1 MSHSWQNWADS
12 STTPLES
19 LVRKLDRYSDYSTG
33 VTGEKIG
40 QILLQLLIL
49 RRLLILR
56 LHHWS
61 YSWINWSDSSTAA
74 VGLTKCKLDVR
85 EAHSGG
91 VEVPEVQSEAHL

>member
-1 MSHSWQNWADS
+1 M
-12 STTPLES
+12 
-19 LVRKLDRYSDYSTG
+19 RKLDRYSDYSTG

-40 QILLQLLIL
+40 PIL

-61 YSWINWSDSSTAA
+61 YSWINWSDSPTAV

-91 VEVPEVQSEAHL
+91 IEVPEVQSEAHL

>member
-1 MSHSWQNWADS
+1 M
-12 STTPLES
+12 
-19 LVRKLDRYSDYSTG
+19 RKLDRYSDYSTG

-40 QILLQLLIL
+40 QILL
-49 RRLLILR
+49 RLLILR

-61 YSWINWSDSSTAA
+61 YSWINWAGSPTAA